1 MKKIA
6 VVSII
11 IHDRACVATV
21 NELLH
26 EACEDILGRMGLP
39 IKSRGISIISIIIE
53 TENEKF
59 TTLIEK
65 LQTLS
70 EVQVQFIEA

>member
-11 IHDRACVATV
+11 IHDRSCVATV

-70 EVQVQFIEA
+70 EVQVQFI